1 MKAMNH
7 NSLAA
12 LVLTAAMIWACNDE
26 LQLSVE
32 PQAQNDNVVTLVTT
46 ISPKSGLETRSLSDP
61 GDGTLKA
68 AWKVGEELY
77 MVYQDANDDYKEA
90 KATVTKVDANGVATI
105 SVDLV
110 NPKSCEF
117 KIAYPYATYYYD
129 PNADSKNIF
138 MDQLGTLEDI
148 STYYDMSDGLG
159 NLVVDGNVASI
170 PKGISLDR
178 AVSIWKFT
186 LSAGGSDITSSVTSL
201 TLKMGDA
208 SYTVSPSGLS
218 AIYVAFFPL
227 ENTTVTVTAVTP
239 SGTYSKSKDGVTTAL
254 GKLYVSQGLELEAAV
269 ATTTFTYTATEK
281 LTVFDDVSKFTGAME
296 VQSHTFAD
304 GAGTVVYEG
313 TVTAMAEGVIYYDK
327 PARAAIT
334 SITLPASLMEV
345 SSMAFYNCA
354 SLVAVTFAPGSSLV
368 TIGSHAFYQCSSL
381 ASIAIPASVQTI
393 EKDAF
398 YGCSALK
405 SVTFP
410 GTSSLTTIK
419 NSVFWN
425 CTSLQSIQL
434 PESLTTIGWYQDFD
448 GKIYYNGSVFWNA
461 GLTSIEIPKNLT
473 TIYGGGHLG
482 NCPLTS
488 VTVNAQ
494 NPKYYS
500 INGANAVFERNTDRL
515 VMGCASTTVPD
526 GTKAIGYEA
535 FFGEE
540 REFSLDLPASVTVIE
555 ARAFHLAPGLK
566 AISIPEGVTEIPEE
580 TFMGCGFATLTI
592 PDSVTSIGANAIV
605 MCEKLTTL
613 YLGSGLTTIAENAFW
628 CPNVTDVYCTA
639 NPANLTWDGTG
650 FADNKATKF
659 HVDNVAA
666 WEAKFPDANVTF
678 VGEGGGEQQGDT
690 YRVYTDG
697 SQYTDVAIPGGAITV
712 TSSTTAWS
720 AGTYVVSSDVVISG
734 GVTLAGDVNLIL
746 CDGAELKITDGHIQT
761 PMDEG
766 NTWEYLYSLNIYGQS
781 LGTGKLTVVDNDINI
796 QAHNMGIHGGVITV
810 TEGGVMQGIETDG
823 VLNIYNGTINASC
836 GANGIICLGTG
847 NIYGGTIT
855 AVASGSAAILATSGE
870 LTIAGGT
877 INASCTGTSS
887 GIEAAGNLT
896 VTGGEVTATGG
907 ENATGILVYGDFTL
921 GNGMV
926 LYEGDSPDPATP
938 ASSQSAC
945 TKRYAIIK

>member
-1 MKAMNH
+1 MFHFKRHGIMKAMKH
-7 NSLAA
+7 NSFAVLVLAA
-12 LVLTAAMIWACNDE
+12 AISWACTDE
-26 LQLSVE
+26 LQLAVE
-32 PQAQNDNVVTLVTT
+32 PQAQNDNFITLVTT
-46 ISPKSGLETRSLSDP
+46 IYPKSGLETRSLTDP
-61 GDGTLKA
+61 GNGTIKA
-68 AWKVGEELY
+68 AWQVGEELY

-170 PKGISLDR
+170 PDGISLDR

-239 SGTYSKSKDGVTTAL
+239 SGTYSKSKDGVTTVL
-254 GKLYVSQGLELEAAV
+254 GKLYVSEGLELEAA
-269 ATTTFTYTATEK
+269 APTTTFTYTATEK
-281 LTVFDDVSKFTGAME
+281 LTVFDDISKFTGATA
-296 VQSHTFAD
+296 VQSHSFT
-304 GAGTVVYEG
+304 GNAGKVVYDG
-313 TVTAMAEGVIYYDK
+313 VVTAVEDGIFYYDQT
-327 PARAAIT
+327 ARASLIT
-334 SITLPASLMEV
+334 ITLPASLTAV
-345 SSMAFYNCA
+345 SGWMFYNCKSLA
-354 SLVAVTFAPGSSLV
+354 SVSFAPGTAVSS
-368 TIGSHAFYQCSSL
+368 IGSHAFYQCSSL
-381 ASIAIPASVQTI
+381 ASIAIPAGVTTI
-393 EKDAF
+393 EGDAF
-398 YGCSALK
+398 YGCKALE

-419 NSVFWN
+419 SGVFWD
-425 CTSLQSIQL
+425 CTNLQSIKL
-434 PESLTTIGWYQDFD
+434 PESLTTIGWYQELD
-448 GKIYYNGSVFWNA
+448 GKTYYNGSLFWNA
-461 GLTSIEIPKNLT
+461 GLTSLEIPKNLT

-488 VTVNAQ
+488 LTVNSQ

-500 INGANAVFERNTDRL
+500 INGVNAVFEKNTDRL
-515 VMGCASTTVPD
+515 VMGCASTVVPD

-540 REFSLDLPASVTVIE
+540 LEFSLELPESVTAIE
-555 ARAFHLAPGLK
+555 DRAFHMARGLK
-566 AISIPEGVTEIPEE
+566 TINIPSGITHIDEE
-580 TFMGCGFATLTI
+580 TFLFA
-592 PDSVTSIGANAIV
+592 
-605 MCEKLTTL
+605 E
-613 YLGSGLTTIAENAFW
+613 
-628 CPNVTDVYCTA
+628 NVTDVYCA
-639 NPANLTWDGTG
+639 ADPAKLTWDG
-650 FADNKATKF
+650 FNWAFNMMEPKATKF

-678 VGEGGGEQQGDT
+678 VGEGGGEQSAT
-690 YRVYTDG
+690 YRVYTSG
-697 SQYTDVAIPGGAITV
+697 TQYSDIAIPNDAVTV
-712 TSSTTAWS
+712 TSSTTSWS
-720 AGTYVVSSDVVISG
+720 AGTYVVSSDVTISG

-796 QAHNMGIHGGVITV
+796 QAHNMNIHGGVITV

-823 VLNIYNGTINASC
+823 VLNIYNGDINVNC

-877 INASCTGTSS
+877 INASCTGSSS

-896 VTGGEVTATGG
+896 VTGGVVTATGG
-907 ENATGILVYGDFTL
+907 EGQTAILVYGTFTL
-921 GNGMV
+921 GGSMV
-926 LYEGDSPDPATP
+926 LYEGDSPNPATP
-938 ASSQSAC
+938 AASQSAC